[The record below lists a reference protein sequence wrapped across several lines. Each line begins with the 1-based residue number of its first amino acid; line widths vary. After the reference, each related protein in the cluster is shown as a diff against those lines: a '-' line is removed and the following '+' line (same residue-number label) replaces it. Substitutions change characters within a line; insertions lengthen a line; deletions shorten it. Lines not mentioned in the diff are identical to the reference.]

1 MTFTL
6 TGSDS
11 ITGLTAPTVHRLS
24 NGLTIV
30 AEQMP
35 VEATNLSLWLGAGS
49 AVESDDING
58 IAHYL
63 EHMIFKGTRQLP
75 TGLFERTVEQC
86 GGATNAATSQDYT
99 HYYITAAPDDFA
111 TLAPLQIEMVLNAA
125 IPDDAFE
132 RERSVIL
139 EEIRRSHDNPRRRS
153 FYRSMEAAFQHLPYR
168 RPVLGREEV
177 VRSLT
182 AQQMREFHHTW
193 YRPQS
198 ITAVAVGNLPVE
210 DLVSIVSDGFD
221 AALSERSLQDRPLE
235 IEPSLTRPSY
245 LAAEQPFETIQR
257 YDYEDPTLQQA
268 RLSLMWRVPGMDEVH
283 HTYALDAI
291 AYILGQG
298 RTARLVRDLREER
311 KWVTS
316 VSATNMTYARQGIFQ
331 ITVQLPAAAIPEV
344 EQAIANHL
352 QSLQTD
358 VIQDEELERVRTL
371 VANQYIFGNETPSN
385 RAGLYGY
392 YHTLVGDLTPALN
405 YPARIRALDAIDLQ
419 RAAQQYLSPQACGIV
434 VSKPAS

>member
-1 MTFTL
+1 M
-6 TGSDS
+6 
-11 ITGLTAPTVHRLS
+11 TGLTAPTVHRLS

-210 DLVSIVSDGFD
+210 DLVSIVADGFD
-221 AALSERSLQDRPLE
+221 TALAERSLQDHPLE
-235 IEPSLTRPSY
+235 IETSLT
-245 LAAEQPFETIQR
+245 
-257 YDYEDPTLQQA
+257 
-268 RLSLMWRVPGMDEVH
+268 
-283 HTYALDAI
+283 
-291 AYILGQG
+291 
-298 RTARLVRDLREER
+298 
-311 KWVTS
+311 
-316 VSATNMTYARQGIFQ
+316 
-331 ITVQLPAAAIPEV
+331 
-344 EQAIANHL
+344 
-352 QSLQTD
+352 
-358 VIQDEELERVRTL
+358 
-371 VANQYIFGNETPSN
+371 
-385 RAGLYGY
+385 
-392 YHTLVGDLTPALN
+392 
-405 YPARIRALDAIDLQ
+405 
-419 RAAQQYLSPQACGIV
+419 
-434 VSKPAS
+434 